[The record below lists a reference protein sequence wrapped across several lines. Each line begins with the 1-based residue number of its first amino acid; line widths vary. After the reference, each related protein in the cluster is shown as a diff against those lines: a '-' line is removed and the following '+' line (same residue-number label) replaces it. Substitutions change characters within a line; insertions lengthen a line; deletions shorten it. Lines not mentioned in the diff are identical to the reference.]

1 MSEMDLFQFQAG
13 KEADFGTEVPQTV
26 KLMELETLEIEPI
39 VESEAHPEVRG
50 TLDPSYNATLDKKGG
65 AFSAAGIATY
75 DDLPYWLDSLL
86 GEATPTGTGPY
97 VYTYAGAG
105 AKPTPRMMTLTRG
118 DENDV
123 KSLVSA
129 LAQTLTLNIETN
141 SPVGLEV
148 AGFGHS
154 VKDDTLATLADRT
167 VHPIH
172 GNDVTLYI
180 DDWAGTVGATEFTDV
195 AFALS
200 LALDNARA
208 EKPGLGS
215 VEPKSWKQPKGDPGS
230 NQLTMKLE
238 VDTMSI
244 AFLDALLTGTDTPF
258 RKLVRLA
265 FALDANHELQIDF
278 AGFAAESPVLHPDE
292 DGVAVLEFVLSAMND
307 PTGMGGWLDIENT
320 SNVATLA

>member
-13 KEADFGTEVPQTV
+13 KETEFGTAVPQTV

-50 TLDPSYNATLDKKGG
+50 TLDPSYNATLNKKGG

-97 VYTYAGAG
+97 VYTYAGPG

-118 DENDV
+118 DENSV

-129 LAQTLTLNIETN
+129 LAQTLNLNIETN

-148 AGFGHS
+148 AGFGHG
-154 VKDDTLATLADRT
+154 VVDDTLTTLADRT
-167 VHPIH
+167 VNPIH

-180 DDWAGTVGATEFTDV
+180 DAWAGTVGTTEFTEV
-195 AFALS
+195 AFALT

-208 EKPGLGS
+208 EKPGLGD
-215 VEPKSWKQPKGDPGS
+215 VNPKSWKQPKADPTA
-230 NQLTMKLE
+230 NQLTMRLE
-238 VDTMSI
+238 FDAMAI
-244 AFLDALLTGTDTPF
+244 AFLDALLTGTDVPF
-258 RKLVRLA
+258 RKLVRLE
-265 FALDANHELQIDF
+265 FDLDANNAMVIDF
-278 AGFAAESPVLHPDE
+278 AGFAAESPTLNPDE

-307 PTGMGGWLDIENT
+307 PTGLGGWLDVEVTNGVT
-320 SNVATLA
+320 TLP

>member
-13 KEADFGTEVPQTV
+13 KETTFGTAVPQTV
-26 KLMELETLEIEPI
+26 KFMELETLEIEPI
-39 VESEAHPEVRG
+39 VEGEAHKETRG
-50 TLDPSYNATLDKKGG
+50 TLDPSYNATLNKKGG
-65 AFSAAGIATY
+65 TFNAAGIATY

-97 VYTYAGAG
+97 AYVYAGAG

-118 DENDV
+118 DENSV

-129 LAQTLTLNIETN
+129 LVQTLTLNVETN
-141 SPVGLEV
+141 APVGLEV

-154 VKDDTLATLADRT
+154 VEDDALATLADRT
-167 VHPIH
+167 VNPIH

-180 DDWAGTVGATEFTDV
+180 DAWAGTVGTTEFTDV

-208 EKPGLGS
+208 EKPGLGA
-215 VEPKSWKQPKGDPGS
+215 VTPKSWKQPKGDPTA
-230 NQLTMKLE
+230 NQLMMRLE
-238 VDTMSI
+238 FDTMSI
-244 AFLDALLTGTDTPF
+244 AFLDALLTGTDIPF
-258 RKLVRLA
+258 RKLVRLE
-265 FALDANHELQIDF
+265 FALDANNTMNIDF
-278 AGFAAESPVLHPDE
+278 AGFAAEAPVLNPDE

-307 PTGMGGWLDIENT
+307 PTGMGGWLDWEVVNGV
-320 SNVATLA
+320 STLA